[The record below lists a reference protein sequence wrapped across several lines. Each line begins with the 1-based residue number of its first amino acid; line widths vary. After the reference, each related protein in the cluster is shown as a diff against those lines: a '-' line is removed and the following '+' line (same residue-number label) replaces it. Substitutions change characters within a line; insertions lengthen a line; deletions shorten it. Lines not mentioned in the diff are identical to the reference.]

1 MRDRMTETLDLLNAR
16 LSAGGH
22 TKDIGL
28 RLVAHGDNWAE
39 LAFDYDPR
47 LASSAE
53 TGILASGPIVSLID
67 TASGAAIISTNAGM
81 QSMATL
87 DLRVDYMRAA
97 MPGRTMHARATCHR
111 VARNIAFVRC
121 EAHDGDPGDLVA
133 TAMGSFYFTTE

>member
-1 MRDRMTETLDLLNAR
+1 MRDRMTDKLASMKIR
-16 LSAGGH
+16 LRAGGH
-22 TKDIGL
+22 AKDIGL

-67 TASGAAIISTNAGM
+67 TASGIAIVATNGEM

-97 MPGRTMHARATCHR
+97 IPGRSMHARATCYR

-121 EAHDGDPGDLVA
+121 EAHDGDPDDLVA

>member
-1 MRDRMTETLDLLNAR
+1 MPDPMTDMLASMKIR
-16 LSAGGH
+16 LRAGGH
-22 TKDIGL
+22 SKDIGL

-67 TASGAAIISTNAGM
+67 TASGAAITATNSGM

-97 MPGRTMHARATCHR
+97 IPGRSMHARATCYR
-111 VARNIAFVRC
+111 IARNIAFVRC
-121 EAHDGDPGDLVA
+121 DAHDGDPDDLVA

>member
-1 MRDRMTETLDLLNAR
+1 MTDKLDPINIR
-16 LSAGGH
+16 LRASGH
-22 TKDIGL
+22 TKDLGL
-28 RLVAHGDNWAE
+28 RLIAYGDNWAE
-39 LAFDYDPR
+39 LAFDYAPR

-67 TASGAAIISTNAGM
+67 TASGMAIIARNGEM

-97 MPGRTMHARATCHR
+97 VPGRSMHARATCYR

-121 EAHDGDPGDLVA
+121 EAHDGDPDDLVA